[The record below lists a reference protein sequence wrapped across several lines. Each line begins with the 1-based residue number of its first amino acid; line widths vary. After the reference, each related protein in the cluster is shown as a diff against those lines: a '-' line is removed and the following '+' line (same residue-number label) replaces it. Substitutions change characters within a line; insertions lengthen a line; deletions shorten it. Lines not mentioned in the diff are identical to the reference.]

1 MFNKSRRKIILS
13 IMGSLIILFSVTLA
27 VITLASFRDIRHK
40 NLNTLEHFAE
50 SYTIED
56 KSKTSQKPTTS
67 DGEKPNKDQS
77 SSNEQGIN
85 NRQEASNRGMDNSH
99 QPGHR
104 DESRPDRGGDQE
116 PAYQLS
122 TFYTVVLT
130 DKGDLVSVDNG
141 DKEIYS
147 EDKLVKLAKK
157 ALSEDIRHGRSDNLT
172 YTISKKGD
180 YKLVAFMDNTVSEA
194 GLKTMLRYVVIV
206 GLAAMVFMFFI
217 SLTLSRNI
225 IRPLEEN
232 DKRQKRFI
240 SDASHELKTPLAV
253 ISANSEMLSREIGPN
268 EWLAN
273 IQYENNRMAGL
284 VKQLLDL
291 SHAESAVIAMED
303 LDLSR
308 ILMGEVLAFEI
319 VAFEAGKEIIANIGD
334 DIRLR
339 ANKSQLTQVI
349 SILLDNALKHSTG
362 SKIEVTLSQSNNMVL
377 LDVVNEAKE
386 ISQEKLDH
394 LFDRFYRI
402 DEARNSQGNHYGIGL
417 SIAKAVIE
425 GHRGHIEASYK
436 NGKICFRVDLPKKNK
451 KN

>member
-1 MFNKSRRKIILS
+1 
-13 IMGSLIILFSVTLA
+13 
-27 VITLASFRDIRHK
+27 
-40 NLNTLEHFAE
+40 
-50 SYTIED
+50 
-56 KSKTSQKPTTS
+56 
-67 DGEKPNKDQS
+67 
-77 SSNEQGIN
+77 
-85 NRQEASNRGMDNSH
+85 
-99 QPGHR
+99 
-104 DESRPDRGGDQE
+104 
-116 PAYQLS
+116 
-122 TFYTVVLT
+122 
-130 DKGDLVSVDNG
+130 
-141 DKEIYS
+141 
-147 EDKLVKLAKK
+147 
-157 ALSEDIRHGRSDNLT
+157 
-172 YTISKKGD
+172 
-180 YKLVAFMDNTVSEA
+180 MDNTVSEA

-253 ISANSEMLSREIGPN
+253 ISANSEMLSREIGTN

-334 DIRLR
+334 NIRLR

-362 SKIEVTLSQSNNMVL
+362 SKIEVALSQSNNMVL
-377 LDVVNEAKE
+377 LDVENEAKE
-386 ISQEKLDH
+386 ISQERLDH

-417 SIAKAVIE
+417 SIAKAVVE
-425 GHRGHIEASYK
+425 GHKGSIETSSK
-436 NGKICFRVDLPKKNK
+436 DGKIRFRVALPKKNK